1 MVTAPALPTMAARA
15 LYCARA
21 PLALLTVLAWF
32 SLPALQAQANRYE
45 GQRIRSLKLEP
56 GGDLLA
62 PPELAEKL
70 SALKIGAPLAMADVR
85 VSIQRLYA
93 TGRYESIEVDAQ
105 ETDDGVV
112 LPSIRHPPISCG
124 MSRFKGL

>member
-1 MVTAPALPTMAARA
+1 MYWL
-15 LYCARA
+15 
-21 PLALLTVLAWF
+21 
-32 SLPALQAQANRYE
+32 
-45 GQRIRSLKLEP
+45 
-56 GGDLLA
+56 

-70 SALKIGAPLAMADVR
+70 SALKIGAPLAMADLR

-112 LPSIRHPPISCG
+112 LTFNTKPARLRAECHGSRGCRPP
-124 MSRFKGL
+124 